1 MKDSLGR
8 TITQNRWDTIRRLS
22 QENKL
27 PDDLS
32 SKAYRVALSSLE
44 HEFFGKLD
52 SVQRGEA
59 IIHGLV
65 HMGILQWD

>member
-8 TITQNRWDTIRRLS
+8 TITPNRWNTIKRLS

-27 PDDLS
+27 PENLS
-32 SKAYRVALSSLE
+32 SKAYRVTLSDLE

-59 IIHGLV
+59 VMHGLV